1 MDVVT
6 RADED
11 LLLELLNTTP
21 VVDRN
26 RVDELGDPAAGAT
39 WAMSR
44 GGAGTAEEIAALREA
59 RDAIG
64 AVVRG
69 ESDAQIL
76 DAHLGR
82 ITVRPALRE
91 GALAWTLQA
100 ASADETLSARAVL
113 AWAALEER
121 SPRRLRACANPECC
135 LFLHDRS
142 NANTARWCSM
152 ATCGNRAKARRHY
165 QRQRADQ

>member
-1 MDVVT
+1 MDFVT

-21 VVDRN
+21 IVDRTQ
-26 RVDELGDPAAGAT
+26 VDELVDSTAGVA
-39 WAMSR
+39 WAVAR
-44 GGAGTAEEIAALREA
+44 GGVGTVGEIASLRRV

-64 AVVRG
+64 AVVRA
-69 ESDAQIL
+69 ESDAQTL
-76 DAHLGR
+76 EVHLGR
-82 ITVRPALRE
+82 ITVRPELRD
-91 GALAWTLQA
+91 GGLKWTLQT
-100 ASADETLSARAVL
+100 SADETLSARAVL
-113 AWAALEER
+113 AWAAIEER
-121 SPRRLRACANPECC
+121 SPSRLRPCANSECC

-165 QRQRADQ
+165 QRQRTDQ